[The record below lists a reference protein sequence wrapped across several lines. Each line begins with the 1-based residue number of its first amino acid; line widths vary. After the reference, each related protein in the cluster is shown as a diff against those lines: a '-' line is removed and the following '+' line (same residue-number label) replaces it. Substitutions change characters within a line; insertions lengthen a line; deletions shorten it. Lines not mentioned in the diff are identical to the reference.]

1 MFSVNAD
8 KKEHFKVKK
17 LVNNVWSSMS
27 FKATSEDKLF
37 AYDLPMFDTEDS
49 DDDEVQ
55 VNYFTVTKLLP
66 NSKKKVHEPMNLY
79 RRVTCHL

>member
-1 MFSVNAD
+1 
-8 KKEHFKVKK
+8 
-17 LVNNVWSSMS
+17 MS

-37 AYDLPMFDTEDS
+37 AYDLSMFDNEDS

-55 VNYFTVTKLLP
+55 VNSSTVTKLLP

-79 RRVTCHL
+79 CRETCLF